1 MKNKGMKTQTAVAMR
16 VSQLLIE
23 NDMTQYALSIKS
35 GLSKQAIANI
45 INEKYTTV
53 KFDTIIKLADG
64 FGMDWREFTNDKL
77 FDRINLNID

>member
-1 MKNKGMKTQTAVAMR
+1 MKTQTAVAMR
-16 VSQLLIE
+16 VSQLLIK
-23 NDMTQYALSIKS
+23 NDMTQYALSAKS

-64 FGMDWREFTNDKL
+64 FGMDWREFTSDKL
-77 FDRINLNID
+77 FDRVNLNID